1 MKRKISKNGLVNYIK
16 EEQVAYKFGDGLVGF
31 TNQESDNTNDIKEVI
46 DDITSCIERNND
58 IRLVERNSVLDDKLG
73 FSELACWSNDNDL
86 HILVG
91 EELLIV
97 VGTDKKRD
105 IIFESNNR

>member
-1 MKRKISKNGLVNYIK
+1 MNGKISKDSLINYIR

-31 TNQESDNTNDIKEVI
+31 TNQESDDTNDTREVI
-46 DDITSCIERNND
+46 DDITSCIERNDD

-86 HILVG
+86 LILVG
-91 EELLIV
+91 QELLIV
-97 VGTDKKRD
+97 VGTDNKRD
-105 IIFESNNR
+105 TIFESDNC